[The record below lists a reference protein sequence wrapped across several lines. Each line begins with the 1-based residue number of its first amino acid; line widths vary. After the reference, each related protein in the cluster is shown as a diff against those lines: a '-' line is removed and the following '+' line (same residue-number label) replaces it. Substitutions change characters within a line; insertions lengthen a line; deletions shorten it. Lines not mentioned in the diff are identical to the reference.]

1 MASSIKTS
9 VKMIAMLRVW
19 CWISLKIRLC
29 PEAFLCP
36 NLGNCLFQI
45 QGVSELL
52 WCIKL
57 SYFAENRW
65 CPNING
71 VRKYMV
77 NTVAPKSQWKFNIE
91 SDPKPEML
99 ECPSV
104 CLSHF
109 CPEHISKSIEGN
121 LMKLDTLIE
130 GHNRNCRRTIIL
142 SPVFTEL
149 LPLIFAIKS
158 LSGAYL
164 WKYGRELNETWY
176 IDIWPS
182 EELQSARNVTLSQV
196 VTELF
201 PFLVFAI
208 VSLSAYL

>member
-9 VKMIAMLRVW
+9 VKMIATLRVW

-36 NLGNCLFQI
+36 KLGNCLFQI

-77 NTVAPKSQWKFNIE
+77 NMVWPFFNFE
-91 SDPKPEML
+91 QFSTLKNG
-99 ECPSV
+99 
-104 CLSHF
+104 F
-109 CPEHISKSIEGN
+109 RAISFGRIGV
-121 LMKLDTLIE
+121 LD
-130 GHNRNCRRTIIL
+130 
-142 SPVFTEL
+142 
-149 LPLIFAIKS
+149 
-158 LSGAYL
+158 
-164 WKYGRELNETWY
+164 
-176 IDIWPS
+176 
-182 EELQSARNVTLSQV
+182 
-196 VTELF
+196 
-201 PFLVFAI
+201 
-208 VSLSAYL
+208 

>member
-9 VKMIAMLRVW
+9 MKMIATLQVW

-36 NLGNCLFQI
+36 KLGNCLFQI

-77 NTVAPKSQWKFNIE
+77 NTVYLYFDS
-91 SDPKPEML
+91 S
-99 ECPSV
+99 
-104 CLSHF
+104 
-109 CPEHISKSIEGN
+109 
-121 LMKLDTLIE
+121 
-130 GHNRNCRRTIIL
+130 NR
-142 SPVFTEL
+142 
-149 LPLIFAIKS
+149 
-158 LSGAYL
+158 
-164 WKYGRELNETWY
+164 
-176 IDIWPS
+176 
-182 EELQSARNVTLSQV
+182 LQSERKVQRL
-196 VTELF
+196 LF
-201 PFLVFAI
+201 FYY
-208 VSLSAYL
+208 YLILPVQGSKLTVAGSKFTA